1 MRTRLL
7 PSSNDSVSSEKPE
20 MVKTG
25 HRTVLL
31 QEAIEILEIKVTDVA
46 LDATLG
52 GIGHSRLMADRLG
65 KKGMLIG
72 FDLDSEAI
80 ARAKDI
86 LHGSASEMLF
96 INKNFRYIE
105 RELQAREIPHID
117 KALFDLGWSGF
128 QLTAGRGFS
137 FLRDEPLLMTYGD
150 GLTGLTA
157 REIVNEW
164 DEESIADIIYGWGEE
179 HYSRGI
185 ARSIVTER
193 SIKPIETSM
202 QLAEIVRSSVP
213 AAYRKGRL
221 HPATKTFQALR
232 IAVNDEMGALRD
244 GLNGAWNMLRPGGR
258 IAVITFHSIE
268 DRFVKQYFLKLETD
282 GLGERVTRKV
292 IAPSREEVRE
302 NPRAR
307 SAKLRVVT
315 KI

>member
-7 PSSNDSVSSEKPE
+7 PSSNDSVSSKTSE
-20 MVKTG
+20 VKTG

-31 QEAIEILEIKVTDVA
+31 QEAIEILEIKPADVA

-52 GIGHSRLMADRLG
+52 GVGHSRLIAEKLG
-65 KKGMLIG
+65 AEGQLIG

-86 LHGSASEMLF
+86 LHGSASQMLF

-128 QLTAGRGFS
+128 QLNVGRGFS
-137 FLRDEPLLMTYGD
+137 FLKDEPLLMTYGD
-150 GLTGLTA
+150 GISGLTA

-185 ARSIVTER
+185 ARSIVEYRRTK
-193 SIKPIETSM
+193 SIESSL
-202 QLAEIVRSSVP
+202 QLAEIVRRSVP

-221 HPATKTFQALR
+221 HPATKTFQGLR

-244 GLNGAWNMLRPGGR
+244 GLSGAWNMLSPGGR

-268 DRFVKQYFLKLETD
+268 DRFVKQYFLKLETE
-282 GLGERVTRKV
+282 GLGERITRKAV
-292 IAPSREEVRE
+292 APSREEIVE

-315 KI
+315 KY